1 MFNVLTLIRNIRL
14 IVMILNKGPSKGNI
28 KLKIGYDGL
37 VDLKNGLNIL
47 TLVEEMLM
55 ITFIDE

>member
-1 MFNVLTLIRNIRL
+1 
-14 IVMILNKGPSKGNI
+14 MILNKGPGKGNI

-37 VDLKNGLNIL
+37 VDLKSGLNIL

-55 ITFIDE
+55 IAFIDE